1 MGKRKQ
7 PFGYCMDIGHI
18 VIHPQEAEVVQYIFR
33 QYISGA
39 SFSLITN
46 ALNIGAVPYDQGKPW
61 NKNMVARILADY
73 RYTGECG
80 CPEIVSQEDMAA
92 VLRIRS
98 CKQVPIQKTAA
109 QKAIRQLSGQS
120 ATDAMEMQVLDLLN
134 SLCGRPEQLHVQPI
148 PTEGHSCA
156 ELRTRLENI
165 MAVWPV
171 DEEAARDLI
180 LKLAAAQYDM
190 IGATEYETMRLKGI
204 FAEAKPMKSLDAEL
218 LKNTVA
224 EINTNENG
232 AVSLKLKNHQIV
244 SR

>member
-7 PFGYCMDIGHI
+7 PFGYCMDAGHI
-18 VIHPQEAEVVQYIFR
+18 VIHPQEAETVQYVFR
-33 QYISGA
+33 QYISGV

-80 CPEIVSQEDMAA
+80 CPEIVSQEDIAA

-120 ATDAMEMQVLDLLN
+120 VTDAIELQVLDLLN

-148 PTEGHSCA
+148 PTEGHLCA

-165 MAVWPV
+165 MAVQPV

-180 LKLAAAQYDM
+180 LKLAAAQYC
-190 IGATEYETMRLKGI
+190 Y
-204 FAEAKPMKSLDAEL
+204 
-218 LKNTVA
+218 
-224 EINTNENG
+224 
-232 AVSLKLKNHQIV
+232 
-244 SR
+244 